1 MEIFIL
7 EDDPPFARGLTAQ
20 LEKWSHTVAFHAHSY
35 EEAVEWLSTTQKLP
49 DAAILDLCLG
59 DENNREGFDVATL
72 LAEKYHIPFIFYS
85 GLDDGST
92 ARLVAQYGAE
102 QLVKGEIRSLKIAL
116 IRMQTS
122 KQMSTQLSKPATLP
136 LKESYQTARISF
148 NDADNRG
155 AEIVINLSN
164 ILWWDTQP
172 DNRASRIVLHVKE
185 GNQIKSY
192 RNGHGLSSFFE
203 ELNKQ
208 FPLLNL
214 SDVFIRINK
223 NTFIN
228 KNHISKRVSDEI
240 YIGEKSFT
248 IGDNYK
254 EELKKYL
261 PPKI

>member
-7 EDDPPFARGLTAQ
+7 EDDPPFARGLAEQ
-20 LEKWSHTVAFHAHSY
+20 LGKWNHTVAFHARNY

-59 DENNREGFDVATL
+59 DEDNREGFDVATL

-92 ARLVAQYGAE
+92 ARLVDQYEAE
-102 QLVKGEIRSLKIAL
+102 HFAKGDIRSLKNAL
-116 IRMQTS
+116 IRIQAR
-122 KQMSTQLSKPATLP
+122 KQMPKQLSKPATLP
-136 LKESYQTARISF
+136 LQESYQTARISF

-155 AEIVINLSN
+155 AEIIINLSN

-172 DNRASRIVLHVKE
+172 GNRASRIVLHVKE

-203 ELNKQ
+203 ELNKR
-208 FPLLNL
+208 FASLNL

-223 NTFIN
+223 NAFIN
-228 KNHISKRVSDEI
+228 KNHISKRVGDEI
-240 YIGEKSFT
+240 YLGEKTFT
-248 IGDNYK
+248 IGDSYK
-254 EELKKYL
+254 EELNKYL